1 MAIILSLETS
11 TSVCSV
17 AIHEKG
23 QLRALQEVNEPGAHA
38 GKLMDLITACL
49 ENSVLQ
55 IENLDAIAVSS
66 GPGSYTGLRIGI
78 SAAKGLAFARNVPI
92 IGVSSMEVLAHAAR
106 HEMNER
112 SLIIPLLDA
121 RRMEVY
127 AEVFND
133 TLDSVSGVRPVIL
146 GEGVFENYLS
156 QSVVCFIGDG
166 VSKAKNIISHPN
178 AKFSEASISAR
189 FMGEVAWKKFLI
201 HDFED
206 LAYFAPDYLKEF
218 KALKSTK
225 NPLLK

>member
-38 GKLMDLITACL
+38 GKLMDLITGCL
-49 ENSVLQ
+49 EDSVLQ
-55 IENLDAIAVSS
+55 IENLEAIAVSS

-92 IGVSSMEVLAHAAR
+92 IGVSSMEVLAHAAS
-106 HEMNER
+106 HEMNES

-133 TLDSVSGVRPVIL
+133 TLDSISGVRPVIL
-146 GEGVFENYLS
+146 GEDAFENYLS

-166 VSKAKNIISHPN
+166 IQKAKDIISHSN
-178 AKFSEASISAR
+178 AKFSDAHISAT

-201 HDFED
+201 QDFED
-206 LAYFAPDYLKEF
+206 LAYFTPDYLKEF